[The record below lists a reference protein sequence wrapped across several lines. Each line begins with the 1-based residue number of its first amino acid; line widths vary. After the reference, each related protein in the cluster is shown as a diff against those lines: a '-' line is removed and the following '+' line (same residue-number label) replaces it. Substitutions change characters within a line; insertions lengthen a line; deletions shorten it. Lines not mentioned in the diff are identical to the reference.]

1 MEIDCNDKR
10 EVCTSALSS
19 FLTLI
24 RASDYLTTQLSFR
37 CENKGLTISQFGIL
51 ETLYRCGTLC
61 QKELGERIF
70 KSSGNITLVIDN
82 LEKRALVRRE
92 RQGQGEDRR
101 FITIHLTDEGKKVI
115 GEVLPKAA
123 IFIQEAFK
131 VLTEE
136 EQKKLYCMC
145 RKLIGLPTQES

>member
-1 MEIDCNDKR
+1 MLNYFWISILEID
-10 EVCTSALSS
+10 ALSS

-51 ETLYRCGTLC
+51 ETLYRSGALC
-61 QKELGERIF
+61 QKELGEKIF

-82 LEKRALVRRE
+82 LEKRSLVRRE
-92 RQGQGEDRR
+92 RQGEDRR

-115 GEVLPKAA
+115 SEVLPKVAT
-123 IFIQEAFK
+123 FIQEAFK
-131 VLTEE
+131 ILTEE
-136 EQKKLYCMC
+136 EQKKLYGMC
-145 RKLIGLPTQES
+145 RKLIGLPSQES